1 MNNHINEKNL
11 TSFVGTVPA
20 PMEMSM
26 LGLFLGAPI
35 QYKIDKNT
43 GLDEVCMLVPQRSG
57 NVQPVV
63 VTLGRNDSVAP
74 GARVALYHACGLD
87 HIANGSN
94 EPFKDFVERFS
105 SVFNMS
111 SKNDYISRIY
121 EPKATV
127 LREKLLKQYPENVK
141 DFDAASEQFIA
152 ELAQSYNAKNSEK
165 AAEDAS
171 KKKQITM

>member
-11 TSFVGTVPA
+11 TSFVGAVPA

-35 QYKIDKNT
+35 QYKVDKNT
-43 GLDEVCMLVPQRSG
+43 GLDEVCLLVPHRSG
-57 NVQPVV
+57 NIQPVV

-74 GARVALYHACGLD
+74 GARTALYHACGLD
-87 HIANGSN
+87 HVANGSN
-94 EPFKDFVERFS
+94 EPIKSIVDRFT

-127 LREKLLKQYPENVK
+127 LREKLMKQYPENIK
-141 DFDAASEQFIA
+141 EFDSASEQFI
-152 ELAQSYNAKNSEK
+152 SEFQFSFFLHIFEK
-165 AAEDAS
+165 IS
-171 KKKQITM
+171 SIHLHFL